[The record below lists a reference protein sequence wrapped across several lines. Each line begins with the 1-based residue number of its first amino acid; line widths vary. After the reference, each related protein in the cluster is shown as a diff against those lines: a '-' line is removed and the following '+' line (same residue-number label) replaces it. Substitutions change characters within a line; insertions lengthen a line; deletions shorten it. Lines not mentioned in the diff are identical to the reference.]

1 MHEIESQKYSDA
13 AATLKTLAHNEI
25 NKVNVKNQ
33 LISRKNDRFHV
44 FFNFFQVSN
53 KKTLLSISKLA
64 MLASDE
70 PPEVAEME
78 LRSIEYDLNIISGKF
93 HPTGWTRNF
102 IPWERVEKPS
112 LLPLRFYVKSIV

>member
-25 NKVNVKNQ
+25 NKVSKKS
-33 LISRKNDRFHV
+33 IDFTKKRSFSR
-44 FFNFFQVSN
+44 FFSFFQVSN

-78 LRSIEYDLNIISGKF
+78 LRSIEYDLNIISGNF
-93 HPTGWTRNF
+93 HPAGWTKYP
-102 IPWERVEKPS
+102 IPWEKQ
-112 LLPLRFYVKSIV
+112 KSHPFCLSDFT